1 MNKVNI
7 GYLYLNKN
15 GNYYVEYFKIAFEMD
30 YLELHQDSIKKAEEL
45 LVDVQKGYSTEVK
58 YQILDGKA
66 KII

>member
-1 MNKVNI
+1 MNKVNR

-15 GNYYVEYFKIAFEMD
+15 GNYYVEYFKIAFEME

-45 LVDVQKGYSTEVK
+45 LMDVQKGYSTEVK
-58 YQILDGKA
+58 YQIVDGKA